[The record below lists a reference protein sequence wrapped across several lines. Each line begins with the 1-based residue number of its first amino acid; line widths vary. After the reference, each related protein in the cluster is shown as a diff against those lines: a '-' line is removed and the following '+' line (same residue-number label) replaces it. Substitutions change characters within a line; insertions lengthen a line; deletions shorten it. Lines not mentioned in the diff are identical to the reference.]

1 MGLTI
6 ALALVL
12 DLSGALH
19 VYHLSRFQG
28 QRFAAA
34 AALVL
39 IGIAAGWV
47 MLALLPPVRPQNN
60 EQTARKKNGKTDLG
74 AQASRLPAGR
84 MDTLPT
90 PCLLSSVPW
99 LRSLSFNNLL
109 SMSPQIFITLL
120 MLAAWLATW
129 HDFERFLLAE
139 SAMGLPVLLLFG
151 GGAVALAVATVRPP
165 DPGWL
170 LGGVAIGGSVV
181 RLLGYA
187 SVPIDPTRADMLPLV
202 QGALDNFLSGHAPYT
217 LYHMPWELPL
227 TYLPVTWLAYLPPHV
242 LDLDL
247 RWTNLAAELVVGGAL
262 VLLAMGE
269 NQLPDRERA
278 GWRGNVG
285 LLLWGWVF
293 LQPTVQHW
301 SQVTTTPVLWALL
314 CLLLVL
320 VRRGQNTLAAGVL
333 GLGIA
338 ASPMVAV
345 GTPFVALVWLRA
357 RGWKG
362 AAVLVGIAAGIAG
375 AIMLPFVLWSPQQF
389 FLGCW
394 QWFNDNTMFPLLKWE
409 MEKTWGF
416 MVGLSGLFWRFDLV
430 ALLKPI
436 QATLIVVLLGIFW
449 WGNRGARQLA
459 PMVAAAFLLFLV
471 FNPVLWPYLY
481 NTALVAALVAVVEEE
496 VRRSE

>member
-1 MGLTI
+1 MGVGLTI

-28 QRFAAA
+28 QRLAAA

-47 MLALLPPVRPQNN
+47 VLALLPPARPQNSN
-60 EQTARKKNGKTDLG
+60 PLAHVHGFPLRLL
-74 AQASRLPAGR
+74 QAVLSR
-84 MDTLPT
+84 
-90 PCLLSSVPW
+90 S
-99 LRSLSFNNLL
+99 
-109 SMSPQIFITLL
+109 QIAITLL

-129 HDFERFLLAE
+129 HDFERFLLAAE
-139 SAMGLPVLLLFG
+139 SAPGLPVRLLFG
-151 GGAVALAVATVRPP
+151 GGAVALAVAVVRPP

-170 LGGVAIGGSVV
+170 LGGVIIGGSIV

-217 LYHMPWELPL
+217 FYHMPWELPL
-227 TYLPVTWLAYLPPHV
+227 TYLPVTWLAYLPPHI
-242 LDLDL
+242 LGLDL

-262 VLLAMGE
+262 VWLAMVE
-269 NQLPDRERA
+269 NQLSDRGRG
-278 GWRGNVG
+278 GWRGNAG

-320 VRRGQNTLAAGVL
+320 VRRRKYDTLAAGVL

-345 GTPFVALVWLRA
+345 VAPFVALVWLRA

-375 AIMLPFVLWSPQQF
+375 AIILPFVLWSPQQF

-409 MEKTWGF
+409 MEKTWAF
-416 MVGLSGLFWRFDLV
+416 MVGMSGLFWRFDLV

-436 QATLIVVLLGIFW
+436 QATLIAMLLGVFW
-449 WGNRGARQLA
+449 WGNRDGRELAPVVAWQLA
-459 PMVAAAFLLFLV
+459 PMLAAAFLLFLV

-481 NTALVAALVAVVEEE
+481 NTALVAALVAVVGDGMKE
-496 VRRSE
+496 V